1 MLCEE
6 CFFFRCE
13 YSELLLHDNCPTE
26 NNRYICQTI
35 LTYMTRLFFIILL
48 SLSLAACHNKT
59 SGTRGDDSS
68 AVATA
73 RPQTPIDTV
82 KQVVMRA
89 QQQNKLYT
97 TECKVHKVV
106 LFSDNG
112 KIGGRLLDIDK
123 PGYRKVAVPLDVT
136 LKGYVDFSTFDSTNV
151 QRTDSMII
159 ITLPDPQIVITA
171 SHIDFKA
178 ARQYVSTFRSNFND
192 EEITQLAKQGEDSIK
207 QHIGQYGLVEA
218 SRNAA
223 ARVLIPMLKQLGYPE
238 SNIVVRFRKDYDNK
252 DLIRRVR
259 TLNTPAS

>member
-1 MLCEE
+1 
-6 CFFFRCE
+6 
-13 YSELLLHDNCPTE
+13 
-26 NNRYICQTI
+26 
-35 LTYMTRLFFIILL
+35 MTRLFFIILL
-48 SLSLAACHNKT
+48 SLSLAACHDKT

-136 LKGYVDFSTFDSTNV
+136 LKGSIDFTHFDASNV
-151 QRTDSMII
+151 TRTDSLIV
-159 ITLPDPQIVITA
+159 ITLPDPQITITA
-171 SHIDFKA
+171 SHIDFKG
-178 ARQYVSTFRSNFND
+178 ARQYVSTLRSNFTD
-192 EEITQLAKQGEDSIK
+192 EEITRLARQGEDSIRH
-207 QHIGQYGLVEA
+207 HIERYGLVEA
-218 SRNAA
+218 SRTAA
-223 ARVLIPMLKQLGYPE
+223 ARVLVPMLKQLGYAE
-238 SNIVVRFRKDYDNK
+238 SNIIVRFRKDFNNN

>member
-1 MLCEE
+1 
-6 CFFFRCE
+6 
-13 YSELLLHDNCPTE
+13 
-26 NNRYICQTI
+26 
-35 LTYMTRLFFIILL
+35 MTRLFFIILL
-48 SLSLAACHNKT
+48 SLSLAACHDKT

-171 SHIDFKA
+171 SHI
-178 ARQYVSTFRSNFND
+178 
-192 EEITQLAKQGEDSIK
+192 
-207 QHIGQYGLVEA
+207 GQYGLVEA